1 MLKRVTSTGNYIG
14 EIDGLRFLAVVPV
27 VLMHLSERVQKYS
40 LGYDDSLYDSILYYL
55 SRGTVGVFLFFAIS
69 GFILGMPFAKCA
81 LSGKK
86 PKSYKIYLK
95 RRFVRL
101 EPPYIFWM
109 LIFFTVLVIRDV
121 DQFQYHF
128 KHLIASVFYVHNIIY
143 NSYSTINP
151 VAWSLEVELQF
162 YLLAP
167 FIFKIYFLIKNFK
180 VRTKLLGVIVVLYP
194 FVKSLLGWHSMPL
207 KATLLGNLD
216 FFLIGLLAL
225 EIYLAQARKVNMKK
239 TVVWDVVGL
248 ISIIL
253 LFNSWSSNPI
263 LGLFLNVSILGIIIS
278 AFNGKYLN
286 QLMNLKWV
294 TLIGGMCYTIYLI
307 HLPLME
313 FIISFSSQWSVS
325 SDLLIQILLQSII
338 VLPILMV
345 IVVFAYVLIE
355 RPFMGVMS
363 ISTLFKN
370 IFINLSM
377 KKHVF
382 VNRLRILTSSFW
394 FLLLIC
400 FCNFNQMMGQSDVNK
415 SLVRFNVEET
425 GYIEL
430 LPLEDIIYLAQ
441 ENSPLLKS
449 TDYSLLNIDAE
460 IKLIKQKW
468 TEYLSLSGSYIYGTS
483 SYLDQSETVFEVDY
497 STLNRKS
504 IFYHV
509 GVSVRIP
516 LSVITNQKHKVMIA
530 ENDKRINLL
539 QKDDALMKLRQ
550 SVISYY
556 TTFNNRMRVLKVK
569 NDKLQSLELASQYAE
584 KALKAGQLEILEY
597 SRIATE
603 RAQANEEIENV
614 RSEASLAFLILSDLT
629 GESIRIK

>member
-1 MLKRVTSTGNYIG
+1 
-14 EIDGLRFLAVVPV
+14 
-27 VLMHLSERVQKYS
+27 
-40 LGYDDSLYDSILYYL
+40 
-55 SRGTVGVFLFFAIS
+55 
-69 GFILGMPFAKCA
+69 
-81 LSGKK
+81 
-86 PKSYKIYLK
+86 
-95 RRFVRL
+95 
-101 EPPYIFWM
+101 
-109 LIFFTVLVIRDV
+109 
-121 DQFQYHF
+121 
-128 KHLIASVFYVHNIIY
+128 
-143 NSYSTINP
+143 
-151 VAWSLEVELQF
+151 
-162 YLLAP
+162 
-167 FIFKIYFLIKNFK
+167 
-180 VRTKLLGVIVVLYP
+180 
-194 FVKSLLGWHSMPL
+194 
-207 KATLLGNLD
+207 
-216 FFLIGLLAL
+216 
-225 EIYLAQARKVNMKK
+225 
-239 TVVWDVVGL
+239 
-248 ISIIL
+248 
-253 LFNSWSSNPI
+253 
-263 LGLFLNVSILGIIIS
+263 
-278 AFNGKYLN
+278 
-286 QLMNLKWV
+286 
-294 TLIGGMCYTIYLI
+294 
-307 HLPLME
+307 
-313 FIISFSSQWSVS
+313 
-325 SDLLIQILLQSII
+325 
-338 VLPILMV
+338 
-345 IVVFAYVLIE
+345 
-355 RPFMGVMS
+355 
-363 ISTLFKN
+363 
-370 IFINLSM
+370 
-377 KKHVF
+377 
-382 VNRLRILTSSFW
+382 
-394 FLLLIC
+394 
-400 FCNFNQMMGQSDVNK
+400 MGQSDVNK

-629 GESIRIK
+629 GESIRI